1 MLLVKQP
8 VPISPVRTQLPGARV
23 LLIVHSVH
31 TSGRQGPGRLETNYV
46 LKKSLFVPQS
56 STCVCRP
63 PLLYSQVTRVRR
75 TERGRVSEAQTL
87 PWYDLQLLTSNTI
100 ALGLQGLRQH
110 FSTGGER
117 GLCTKPGN
125 FILENEKKPRAFYIM
140 KYKKGRGFLL
150 LLMGHEF
157 LNVEKHCLG

>member
-87 PWYDLQLLTSNTI
+87 PWYDLQILTSNTI

-110 FSTGGER
+110 FQLGER
-117 GLCTKPGN
+117 EGFVLSLVISYWKMKRNLGPLHHEIQKGPGV
-125 FILENEKKPRAFYIM
+125 FIVVN
-140 KYKKGRGFLL
+140 GS
-150 LLMGHEF
+150 
-157 LNVEKHCLG
+157 